1 MVEKVH
7 FYVKWWFWGDL
18 QKLAAF
24 CNLNC
29 MVRWLEPVLDTDSVL
44 RGSHVSQCLYM
55 HCSFEFCCNNYYS
68 LLSQLLL
75 HQMAK
80 VIAYWLCFAL
90 SESSQHPA
98 VPTKNVIHLL
108 LRTSG
113 ALAPLWRYLKEN
125 KVPKNLIRLFY
136 LHVLYHMILQC
147 SQVWSVVWELMSA
160 ALNAH
165 VHTPTGHSFIH
176 IEYRHTHILVHT
188 FYSLFHSESSE
199 HGERTKSIFFIG
211 EMCSVFGTRR

>member
-1 MVEKVH
+1 MVEGVH
-7 FYVKWWFWGDL
+7 FCVKCWFWEDL
-18 QKLAAF
+18 WKWAAF

-29 MVRWLEPVLDTDSVL
+29 MVRRLEPVLGIGSVL

-55 HCSFEFCCNNYYS
+55 HSSFEFCCNNYYS

-80 VIAYWLCFAL
+80 VITYWLCFAL
-90 SESSQHPA
+90 PESSQHPA
-98 VPTKNVIHLL
+98 VPTKKCNLL
-108 LRTSG
+108 ITEHFG
-113 ALAPLWRYLKEN
+113 ALTPLFGYLKEN

-160 ALNAH
+160 ALCAH
-165 VHTPTGHSFIH
+165 VHTPTGYSFIH
-176 IEYRHTHILVHT
+176 IEYRHAHIFV
-188 FYSLFHSESSE
+188 HSES
-199 HGERTKSIFFIG
+199 T
-211 EMCSVFGTRR
+211 T